1 MRILICDDDSSIT
14 QSLSQIIK
22 VYFKKKEVNVLDIV
36 TFNDGDSLLSDKSPK
51 DIVFLDVE
59 MSGFDGIYVGNE
71 LKKQNES
78 AIIFIV
84 TSHLEYLDAA
94 MRFHVFRYLS
104 KPIDKQRLFQNLDDA
119 LELYYSINQ
128 KIAVE
133 TKSGVT
139 SVLTCDIVYVEAKG
153 RKVIVTSHLEYL
165 DAAMRFHVFRYLSK
179 PIDKQRLFQNLDD
192 ALELYYS
199 INQKIAVETK
209 SGVTSVLTC
218 DIVYVEAKGRKVI
231 VHTATADLDSTQTL
245 QFWIDHLPQATFFQS
260 HRSYIVNMAMV
271 TSFDHELIY
280 LCDGQFTAYLTR
292 RKFTEFKKA
301 YLMFMES
308 KR

>member
-1 MRILICDDDSSIT
+1 MKILICDDDSSIT

-22 VYFKKKEVNVLDIV
+22 TYFNKKKVNNLDIV
-36 TFNDGDSLLSDKSPK
+36 TFNDGDSLLSDKSQK
-51 DIVFLDVE
+51 DIIFLDIE
-59 MSGFDGIYVGNE
+59 MPGFDGIYVGNE

-153 RKVIVTSHLEYL
+153 RKVIV
-165 DAAMRFHVFRYLSK
+165 
-179 PIDKQRLFQNLDD
+179 
-192 ALELYYS
+192 
-199 INQKIAVETK
+199 
-209 SGVTSVLTC
+209 
-218 DIVYVEAKGRKVI
+218 
-231 VHTATADLDSTQTL
+231 HTATADFDSTQTL
-245 QFWIDHLPQATFFQS
+245 QFWIEHLPQATFFPS

-292 RKFTEFKKA
+292 RKFTEFKRA

>member
-22 VYFKKKEVNVLDIV
+22 VYFKKKKVNVLDIV
-36 TFNDGDSLLSDKSPK
+36 TFNDGDSLLSDKFQK
-51 DIVFLDVE
+51 DIVFLDIE
-59 MSGFDGIYVGNE
+59 MPGFDGIYVGNE

-153 RKVIVTSHLEYL
+153 RKVIV
-165 DAAMRFHVFRYLSK
+165 
-179 PIDKQRLFQNLDD
+179 
-192 ALELYYS
+192 
-199 INQKIAVETK
+199 
-209 SGVTSVLTC
+209 
-218 DIVYVEAKGRKVI
+218 
-231 VHTATADLDSTQTL
+231 HTATADLDSTQTL
-245 QFWIDHLPQATFFQS
+245 QFWIVALLR
-260 HRSYIVNMAMV
+260 HRS
-271 TSFDHELIY
+271 H
-280 LCDGQFTAYLTR
+280 
-292 RKFTEFKKA
+292 
-301 YLMFMES
+301 
-308 KR
+308 